1 MIPQNFNRSTNV
13 AMEHNTKI
21 DETNETMSTEEKKNK
36 DLNATI
42 GNIVLGEFYW
52 TYNVVYLPIQVK
64 ILEIDEETR
73 KARIEQGWIDFDRLY
88 NSEDDCPQR

>member
-1 MIPQNFNRSTNV
+1 MENSSTDNIQ
-13 AMEHNTKI
+13 HGSTKP
-21 DETNETMSTEEKKNK
+21 M
-36 DLNATI
+36 
-42 GNIVLGEFYW
+42 LGEVYW
-52 TYNVVYLPIQVK
+52 TSNVVYLPIQVK

>member
-21 DETNETMSTEEKKNK
+21 DETNETMSTEEKNK

-42 GNIVLGEFYW
+42 GNIVL
-52 TYNVVYLPIQVK
+52 
-64 ILEIDEETR
+64 
-73 KARIEQGWIDFDRLY
+73 
-88 NSEDDCPQR
+88 